1 MKNDTRKARVR
12 DMREQQIIIGLLAV
26 LALVAIG
33 TVLYLLQ
40 AVLLPFVIA
49 MFLSFIFKPVVLFLR
64 KRRVPMAL
72 ALIAVVVVIAGLLY
86 GVSMIVVGSVEAFI
100 SALPRYEARMVALVE
115 SALATA
121 SGIAS
126 IFGVSLDDVK
136 PGDTLGSLAP
146 LISSSFGSIIS
157 LVSNGFL
164 ILLFLIFMLA
174 GSGSL
179 TRKIAQA
186 FPPGRAETTATV
198 IAHIDERVRRY
209 MIVKTAISALTGALV
224 AVVLAILGVDFALLW
239 GFLTFLLNFIPNVG
253 SLFAT
258 VFPVLIALLQFDS
271 PARAIIALVLLIVLQ
286 NLVGNVLEPK
296 LMAFSLNLS
305 PLLILASLI
314 FWGWLWGIWGMILAV
329 PLMSMIKIVFEQV
342 DTLRPIAVLMSGTTK
357 GERMNVND
365 G

>member
-1 MKNDTRKARVR
+1 MK
-12 DMREQQIIIGLLAV
+12 EQKIIIALLTV

-40 AVLLPFVIA
+40 TVLLPFVLA
-49 MFLSFIFKPVVLFLR
+49 MFLSFLFKPVVLFLR

-72 ALIAVVVVIAGLLY
+72 ALIVVMLVIAGMLY
-86 GVSMIVVGSVEAFI
+86 GVSMVLVGSANAFI
-100 SALPRYEARMVALVE
+100 AALPRYEAKMVTLSE
-115 SALATA
+115 DLLAAA
-121 SGIAS
+121 SGVAS
-126 IFGVSLDDVK
+126 NFGMSLSDFNPRDALSQV
-136 PGDTLGSLAP
+136 AP
-146 LISSSFGSIIS
+146 LLSTGFDS
-157 LVSNGFL
+157 LVSLLSNGFM

-179 TRKIAQA
+179 TAKVAMA
-186 FPPGRAETTATV
+186 FPPERARAVAEV
-198 IAHIDERVRRY
+198 IGHIDDRVRRY
-209 MIVKTAISALTGALV
+209 MLVKTLVSALTGALV
-224 AVVLAILGVDFALLW
+224 AGILAILGVDFALLW

-271 PARAIIALVLLIVLQ
+271 PVTALLALVLLIVVQ

-314 FWGWLWGIWGMILAV
+314 FWGWLWGVWGMILAV
-329 PLMSMIKIVFEQV
+329 PLMSMIKIVFEQF
-342 DTLRPIAVLMSGTTK
+342 DELRPYAMLMSGSGQRESGRAGQRESGRT
-357 GERMNVND
+357 GQ
-365 G
+365 